1 MLFGGNAAADVGF
14 EISLGQRLNIATG
27 ILKQICLFE
36 SRLNRIEMV
45 CVFRS
50 RRTDD
55 VVFEWEIEHTRI
67 AF

>member
-1 MLFGGNAAADVGF
+1 MCTRTKIETRKVIKDAN
-14 EISLGQRLNIATG
+14 NNK
-27 ILKQICLFE
+27 LKQICLFE